1 MHSPTHHQNNHHVT
15 SMIVDDIHNNNTIA
29 HSRKNE
35 ENKKQEI
42 SSSTT
47 QLQNSNDHIVAQVE
61 ADSASGATHSVYGG
75 NAQGKKISG
84 SSRTIKKEPT
94 HCHNGTSNSNAVG
107 AGMGDG
113 IVDTTDLKDEPG
125 DFIETNCHWRD
136 CGLEFINQDKLVKHI
151 GEDHIHA
158 NKKSF
163 VCRWEECSREEKP
176 FKAQYM
182 LVVHMRRHTGSL
194 DNRAFS
200 NFYTIF

>member
-1 MHSPTHHQNNHHVT
+1 
-15 SMIVDDIHNNNTIA
+15 MIVDDIHNNNTIN

-35 ENKKQEI
+35 EHKKQEI

-47 QLQNSNDHIVAQVE
+47 QLQNSSDHIVAQVE
-61 ADSASGATHSVYGG
+61 ADSASGTMPAHAVYG
-75 NAQGKKISG
+75 NAQSKKLSG
-84 SSRTIKKEPT
+84 NSRTIKKEPT
-94 HCHNGTSNSNAVG
+94 LCHSGTNNSNAVG

-136 CGLEFINQDKLVKHI
+136 CGHEFGSQDKLVKHI
-151 GEDHIHA
+151 SDDHIHA

-163 VCRWEECSREEKP
+163 VCRWEDCSREEKP

-182 LVVHMRRHTGSL
+182 LVVHMRRHTG
-194 DNRAFS
+194 A
-200 NFYTIF
+200 